1 MGKNSSGGEAEIGA
15 RILRVSRRIAPVDE
29 VFSFALGEG
38 SRPAVLGAA
47 SVIGP
52 TNERTGRY
60 TEEFYKFD
68 PLFGVNARRENGR
81 ITRRVISADEIRKSD
96 YREICFDR
104 PQLRQKISFGDAAG
118 DERIHC
124 NFYLRE
130 PVGDEA
136 VDDLEAFAAIVL
148 PALRRRW
155 KIELRRAQS
164 LIDRIEARLAEAYP
178 SLTTRERQVCARTIA
193 GWSAEASAVDLGIG
207 AGSVLTYRRRA
218 YSRFDYSSAGQFLER
233 ILN

>member
-1 MGKNSSGGEAEIGA
+1 MGKNASGDEEEIGA

-52 TNERTGRY
+52 TRERTERY
-60 TEEFYKFD
+60 SEEFYKFD
-68 PLFGVNARRENGR
+68 PLFGMDAPPKGGS
-81 ITRRVISADEIRKSD
+81 ITRRMISADEIRKSD

-104 PQLRQKISFGDAAG
+104 PGLRQKISFSAAAG
-118 DERIHC
+118 TERIHC

-130 PVGDEA
+130 PVSGDA
-136 VDDLEAFAAIVL
+136 VDDLEAFAAITL
-148 PALRRRW
+148 PSLRRRW
-155 KIELRRAQS
+155 KLDLRRASS
-164 LIDRIEARLAEAYP
+164 LVDRIEARLAEAYP
-178 SLTTRERQVCARTIA
+178 SLTPRERQVCARTIA
-193 GWSAEASAVDLGIG
+193 GWSADASALDLGIG
-207 AGSVLTYRRRA
+207 VGSVLTYRRRA